1 MYYMRESYNGVDFR
15 MERFED
21 LYIVRV
27 YDDKEH
33 LIGRCKG
40 NVVDV
45 CLNGTVM
52 KAMALGALM
61 TMPEYRRL
69 GMARHCF
76 QMLSRVMEERGC
88 IISYLH
94 PFSFNYYRSIGYER
108 IADHRII
115 EFPIDR
121 LDFIPRYPDLEHV
134 YNDDSTRELEQVYNE
149 FCRTRNAGFLRHNTV
164 ATMEPKACAGYTY
177 EGPYTYNFKGVLH
190 YLSRDE
196 DGKAD
201 GCITFRKEMDLTHHH
216 LFGRILVDEICFTSP
231 EALRK
236 LLGFIR
242 MYDGEVDTVIFNNC
256 GMAPEIEQTL
266 RDYKYIKIQSVPDLC
281 ARFHDVQAVLEQ
293 MVYPQAK
300 GGFTVKVTDPG
311 KLPFPTEKTVGTWK
325 VTYENGKAAV
335 TKLPDG
341 SACDLEL
348 EMSALAQLVHG
359 FQSYGKQTAQY
370 AQGVVLHN
378 DCDDFFRAFP
388 NRPCGLYDLF

>member
-1 MYYMRESYNGVDFR
+1 MYHMRETYNGVDFR
-15 MERFED
+15 MERDGD
-21 LYIVRV
+21 LYTVRV
-27 YDDKEH
+27 YDDKDRQ
-33 LIGRCKG
+33 IGRCKG

-45 CLNGTVM
+45 YLNGTVM

-69 GMARHCF
+69 GMARHTF
-76 QMLSRVMEERGC
+76 EMLYRVMEERGC
-88 IISYLH
+88 ILSYLH

-108 IADHRII
+108 IADHKII

-121 LDFIPRYPDLEHV
+121 LDFAPRYPELEHIIAE
-134 YNDDSTRELEQVYNE
+134 DSTAEMEQVYNE
-149 FCRTRNAGFLRHNTV
+149 FCRTRNAGFLRHGTV
-164 ATMEPKACAGYTY
+164 TTTEPKVCAGYTY
-177 EGPYTYNFKGVLH
+177 GGPYTYNCKDVLN

-196 DGKAD
+196 KGKAD
-201 GCITFRKEMDLTHHH
+201 GYITIRKEMDLVHHH
-216 LFGRILVDEICFTSP
+216 LFGKVTVEEICYTSP

-242 MYDGEVDTVIFNNC
+242 MYDGEVDTVIFQNC
-256 GMAPEIEQTL
+256 GMAPEVEQML

-293 MVYPQAK
+293 MVYPQLR
-300 GGFTVKVTDPG
+300 GEFTVKVTDPG
-311 KLPFPTEKTVGTWK
+311 KLPFPTEKTVGTWN
-325 VTYENGKAAV
+325 VVYENGKAAV
-335 TKLPDG
+335 TKLGGDAP
-341 SACDLEL
+341 CDLEV
-348 EMSALAQLVHG
+348 EMAAFAQLVHG

-370 AQGVVLHN
+370 AQGVILHN

>member
-1 MYYMRESYNGVDFR
+1 MYHMQEMYNGVDFR
-15 MERFED
+15 MERDGD

-27 YDDKEH
+27 YDEKDRQ
-33 LIGRCKG
+33 IGRCKG

-45 CLNGTVM
+45 YLNGTVM

-69 GMARHCF
+69 GMARHTF
-76 QMLSRVMEERGC
+76 EMLYRVMEERGC
-88 IISYLH
+88 ILSYLH

-121 LDFIPRYPDLEHV
+121 LDFVPRYPELEHIIAE
-134 YNDDSTRELEQVYNE
+134 DSTLEMEQVYNE
-149 FCRTRNAGFLRHNTV
+149 FCRTRNAGFLRRGTV
-164 ATMEPKACAGYTY
+164 TTTEPKTCAGYTY
-177 EGPYTYNFKGVLH
+177 GGPYTYNCKGVLN

-196 DGKAD
+196 EGKAD
-201 GCITFRKEMDLTHHH
+201 GYIIFRKEMDLTHHH
-216 LFGRILVDEICFTSP
+216 LFGKVLVDEICYTSP

-256 GMAPEIEQTL
+256 GMAPEVEQML

-293 MVYPQAK
+293 MVYPQVK
-300 GGFTVKVTDPG
+300 GEFTVKVTDPG
-311 KLPFPTEKTVGTWK
+311 KLPFPTEKTVGTWN
-325 VTYENGKAAV
+325 VVYEKGKAAV
-335 TKLPDG
+335 TKLPDDA
-341 SACDLEL
+341 ACDLEL